1 MKSLYNFLVLTKLVQ
16 LLFSP
21 GSRSVDSSTIVL
33 FSSGV
38 VVVTVW
44 VSCSSSSLDDDEELE
59 RDVAD
64 ESISGLD
71 IGLISVTVRLRS
83 LLVFDGSL
91 RTNSY

>member
-1 MKSLYNFLVLTKLVQ
+1 
-16 LLFSP
+16 
-21 GSRSVDSSTIVL
+21 
-33 FSSGV
+33 
-38 VVVTVW
+38 
-44 VSCSSSSLDDDEELE
+44 
-59 RDVAD
+59 VAD